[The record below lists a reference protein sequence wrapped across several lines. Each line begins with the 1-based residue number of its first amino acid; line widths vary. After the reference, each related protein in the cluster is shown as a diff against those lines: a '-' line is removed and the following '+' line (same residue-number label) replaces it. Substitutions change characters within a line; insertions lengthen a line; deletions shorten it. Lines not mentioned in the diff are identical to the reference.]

1 MLELILLRHAKSDWD
16 ADFVHDRDR
25 PLNARGRRS
34 ARAVGAHLARI
45 GYVPEMVF
53 TSPAVRAATTVE
65 LAVEHGRWATPIRV
79 VDALYSGGPGDLLE
93 VVRSAVDVER
103 LLVAG
108 HEPTLSTAASRF
120 IGGGAVRVPTA
131 ALVTIRLRIPE
142 WSLTGWGRGELQ
154 SVTLSRDLLAAG
166 LDA

>member
-1 MLELILLRHAKSDWD
+1 MLELMLLRHAKSDWD

-25 PLNARGRRS
+25 PLNGRGERS

-45 GYVPEMVF
+45 GRIPDLVF
-53 TSPAVRAATTVE
+53 TSPAVRAATTVQ
-65 LAVEHGRWATPIRV
+65 LAAEAGQWATPIRV

-93 VVRSAVDVER
+93 VVRSAVGVER

-108 HEPTLSTAASRF
+108 HQPTMSTTVSRF
-120 IGGGAVRVPTA
+120 IGGGSIRVPTA
-131 ALVTIRLRIPE
+131 ALVAISFRIPE
-142 WSLTGWGRGELQ
+142 WAHAGWGRGELQ

-166 LDA
+166 LGG